1 LQGGFKMVV
10 WVEPTKQ

>member
-1 LQGGFKMVV
+1 MVV